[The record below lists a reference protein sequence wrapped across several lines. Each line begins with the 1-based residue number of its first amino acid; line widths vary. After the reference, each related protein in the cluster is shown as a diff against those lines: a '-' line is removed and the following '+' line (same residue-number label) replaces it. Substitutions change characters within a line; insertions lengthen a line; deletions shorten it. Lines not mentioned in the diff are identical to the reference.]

1 MKNTTLRKAYSARGH
16 RTHLRSRGV
25 TAVIPEPSD
34 QIRHRQ
40 NKGAHG
46 GRPVAFDARA
56 ATCAD
61 WLHNYNH
68 HRPHTGIGGQVPA
81 DRVHSV
87 TGNHT

>member
-1 MKNTTLRKAYSARGH
+1 MKNTTLRQAYSARGH
-16 RTHLRSRGV
+16 RAHLRSRGV

-40 NKGAHG
+40 NNGSDG
-46 GRPVAFDARA
+46 SRPVAFDARA

-61 WLHNYNH
+61 WLHDDNH

-81 DRVHSV
+81 DRVHNV
-87 TGNHT
+87 TGNYT

>member
-34 QIRHRQ
+34 QIRHRP
-40 NKGAHG
+40 NKGSHG

-56 ATCAD
+56 TTCAD

-68 HRPHTGIGGQVPA
+68 RRSHTGIGGQVPA
-81 DRVHSV
+81 DRVHNV
-87 TGNHT
+87 TGNYT